1 MNTGQD
7 GFFGSL
13 AGVCGRRL
21 HAVYTGQEPLHPV
34 FGPGEDR
41 NEDIAGLTSD
51 AVMMLHPVF
60 GPGEDRNRSGGWT
73 ELVGGLAAPGL
84 RTG

>member
-21 HAVYTGQEPLHPV
+21 HAVYPGQEPLHPV

-41 NEDIAGLTSD
+41 NWRDDMAT
-51 AVMMLHPVF
+51 ACPVNEL
-60 GPGEDRNRSGGWT
+60 PLRSCRPPMRPTPHG
-73 ELVGGLAAPGL
+73 
-84 RTG
+84 

>member
-1 MNTGQD
+1 LNTGQD

-21 HAVYTGQEPLHPV
+21 HAVYPGQEPLHPV

-41 NEDIAGLTSD
+41 NAIDGLMILCT
-51 AVMMLHPVF
+51 MQ
-60 GPGEDRNRSGGWT
+60 
-73 ELVGGLAAPGL
+73 AAPGL